1 MWSIRKTP
9 TENSGKKA
17 QDARNKGYMAKRSS
31 VAKQKK
37 RERLVQGK
45 WDKRAKLKKV
55 ILNMNKPIEERLAAV
70 DALNKMPK
78 NSSPIRL
85 RNRCQFT
92 GRARGFLR
100 KFGLSRLCFR
110 EMANQGLIP
119 GIVKASW

>member
-1 MWSIRKTP
+1 
-9 TENSGKKA
+9 
-17 QDARNKGYMAKRSS
+17 MAKKSS
-31 VAKQKK
+31 IAKQKK
-37 RERLVQGK
+37 RERLVSQA
-45 WDKRAKLKKV
+45 WDKRAKLKAIVLDMK
-55 ILNMNKPIEERLAAV
+55 KPIEDRLAAV
-70 DALNKMPK
+70 DSLNKLPK

-100 KFGLSRLCFR
+100 KFKLSRICFR